1 METFNAPQKRSL
13 HAPARLLV
21 VDDDREVCELVG
33 EVFDALPDVQVT
45 TCTDPRDALEHIA
58 HRPIDL
64 VLTDLFMGQY
74 SGMDVLQATL
84 HHHPDAVVILM
95 TGQPSVE
102 NALAAMKQG
111 AYDYLLKPFDI
122 HSLQRIV
129 ERGIERRRLWLEN
142 AHLTET
148 VALYQLSHA
157 ATSDVDS
164 QELFGL
170 TLNAIQAEFG
180 PDWSA
185 VFAFDAEQLLVTAAH
200 RGVPGSTSEVDFYS
214 GQDPQSL
221 EAMGTVEPV
230 VHRLPDPDTTQAT
243 GANSVYGYRV
253 SHPIAIN
260 GRVAGLINFQCPPR
274 AEPLNSGDLKTLA
287 ILSNQLGAAM
297 ENRRLVDRLQSSYL
311 DMVHA
316 LASALDARDRTT
328 RDHTDRVCH
337 LAECIALEVGWSQ
350 EKLPELWL
358 GCVLHDIG
366 KIGVPDTILQKPGP
380 LTDEEFELMKTH
392 TVCGARIV
400 ESIPYLK
407 PALPYILHHH
417 EKFDGTGYPQGLK
430 GLDIP
435 EEARLLAVVDTF
447 DAIISD
453 RPYRKGRSVAVA
465 LAEIQA
471 FAGTQFDPAIVD
483 AFMRAWSSGR
493 IDSRN
498 LDAPAR
504 GLERYPQ
511 ARRVT
516 TA

>member
-1 METFNAPQKRSL
+1 MDIISATQKRIL
-13 HAPARLLV
+13 QAPARLLV
-21 VDDDREVCELVG
+21 VDDDRDVCELVG
-33 EVFDALPDVQVT
+33 EVFDAMPDVQVT
-45 TCTDPRDALEHIA
+45 SCTDPRDALEHIA

-64 VLTDLFMGQY
+64 VLTDLYMGRH

-84 HHHPDAVVILM
+84 QHHPDAVVIIM

-102 NALAAMKQG
+102 NALAAMKMG

-122 HSLQRIV
+122 HSLRRIV
-129 ERGIERRRLWLEN
+129 ERGVERRRLWLEN

-157 ATSDVDS
+157 AASEVDT
-164 QELFGL
+164 QELFSL

-185 VFAFDAEQLLVTAAH
+185 VFAFDADQALVTAAV
-200 RGVPGSTSEVDFYS
+200 RGDVGSTVPGDFHS
-214 GQDPQSL
+214 GQDSQSL
-221 EAMGTVEPV
+221 EALGTAEAV
-230 VHRLPDPDTTQAT
+230 VHRLPDPNST
-243 GANSVYGYRV
+243 GTVKTSSVCGYRV
-253 SHPIAIN
+253 SHPIVVNA
-260 GRVAGLINFQCPPR
+260 RVAGLINFQCPPR
-274 AEPLNSGDLKTLA
+274 PEPLNSGDLKTLA

-297 ENRRLVDRLQSSYL
+297 ENRRLMDRLQSSYL

-316 LASALDARDRTT
+316 LASALDARDRNT

-337 LAECIALEVGWSQ
+337 LAECIALEMGWGQ
-350 EKLPELWL
+350 EQLPELWL

-392 TVCGARIV
+392 TICGARIV
-400 ESIPYLK
+400 ESIPYLR
-407 PALPYILHHH
+407 PAIPYILHHH
-417 EKFDGTGYPQGLK
+417 EKFDGTGYPHGLK
-430 GLDIP
+430 GQDIP

-471 FAGTQFDPAIVD
+471 YAGTQFDPAIVD

-493 IDSRN
+493 IDRRD
-498 LDAPAR
+498 LDAPANS
-504 GLERYPQ
+504 LERHPQ
-511 ARRVT
+511 TGRVQT
-516 TA
+516 V